1 MSEKQKMIT
10 GQFYDSRDPELV
22 AGRALARRLTEAL
35 NALPMSEGQQRLAI
49 LNTLLGNHGKSFF
62 IESRFQCDY
71 GYNIFL
77 GENFYANFDCLFL
90 DDAPIR
96 FGRNVMLAPGVHIY
110 TASHQLVAEE
120 RNSGLEFAEPVT
132 IGDNVWIGG
141 RVVINPGVTIGDG
154 AVIGSGS
161 VVTRSVPDNVFAAG
175 NPCRVI
181 RVITDADRIMGRPVD
196 Q

>member
-1 MSEKQKMIT
+1 MIA
-10 GQFYDSRDPELV
+10 GELYDSQDPELV
-22 AGRALARRLTEAL
+22 AGRARARRLTASL
-35 NALPMSEGQQRLAI
+35 NLLPMAEEGKRQAI
-49 LNTLLGNHGKSFF
+49 FHELLGGYGESFF
-62 IESRFQCDY
+62 LENRFQCDY

-96 FGRNVMLAPGVHIY
+96 FGKNVMLAPGVHIY

-120 RNSGLEFAEPVT
+120 RNSGLEFARPVT

-141 RVVINPGVTIGDG
+141 RAIINPGVTIGAG

-161 VVTRSVPDNVFAAG
+161 VVTRDVPANVFAAG

-181 RVITDADRIMGRPVD
+181 RGITDADRIMGNRSG